1 MSYLS
6 YDEFIEMTGS
16 EVAELAF
23 NKLLPKATMQLDGLT
38 NSFYEL
44 NYDLEVDFNSEH
56 PQIKARAT
64 AFKKALATTIEFM
77 SETGITSR
85 LDQANM
91 IQGGVS
97 IGRTRVEAP
106 DLRRSLANGWIVPSE
121 QATILGRYG
130 LLYRGL

>member
-16 EVAELAF
+16 EITELAF
-23 NKLLPKATMQLDGLT
+23 KKLLPKATMQLDGLT

-44 NYDLEVDFNSEH
+44 KYDLESECTSEY
-56 PQIKARAT
+56 PQIKARAM
-64 AFKKALATTIEFM
+64 AFKKALAATVEFM
-77 SETGITSR
+77 GETGMTSR

-106 DLRRSLANGWIVPSE
+106 DLRRSLASGWIVPSE